1 MEYVFHKVKSVGTV
15 NSHTLIAQ
23 FEDGICKTYDMNQLL
38 EKFPSF
44 RDLLVDKSLFEKVH
58 VEGSG
63 FGIVWNDYF
72 DLSCNELWENGEITP
87 TPFDGLLAMSDAT
100 ELWGLNES
108 TLRKAISYGKL
119 KIGYDVCN
127 YGKQW
132 IVTVKAMIRE
142 YGPARLSS
150 DENYWNSN
158 GMVAEQQPDYS

>member
-1 MEYVFHKVKSVGTV
+1 
-15 NSHTLIAQ
+15 
-23 FEDGICKTYDMNQLL
+23 
-38 EKFPSF
+38 
-44 RDLLVDKSLFEKVH
+44 
-58 VEGSG
+58 
-63 FGIVWNDYF
+63 
-72 DLSCNELWENGEITP
+72 
-87 TPFDGLLAMSDAT
+87 MSDAT